1 MSPKTK
7 QAILL
12 QAKALNLHPEKVRS
26 ALFQA
31 HQFFDPSDK
40 VQVKYEMLRAREVEG
55 VALSAA
61 CVEFGFSRESYR
73 HILRRFSR
81 EGMAGLFEQKRGRK
95 GPVKATQ
102 EVRAF
107 IRGER
112 EKEDSLSVEQIIH
125 RCQKEL
131 QITISRRTVFR
142 IFEEEQPSKK
152 KR

>member
-1 MSPKTK
+1 
-7 QAILL
+7 
-12 QAKALNLHPEKVRS
+12 
-26 ALFQA
+26 
-31 HQFFDPSDK
+31 
-40 VQVKYEMLRAREVEG
+40 VKYEMLRAREVEG